1 MSCWHVRMRVTAAS
15 RARRQVDERED
26 RAGWVRAA
34 RSEAQLGRQA
44 RPLARRGPRRAP
56 DAGLRG
62 VPACRRGVPC
72 RPSVMLSYRSP
83 SLLYWRRLYYYSKAW
98 VLKTSRQVTTWRLQC
113 PVRCTDYYEYSYNMI
128 QYTPVVFP
136 RAGTEDAQRIW
147 CWRGVLCLLLWKIM
161 KWRRILRLRY

>member
-72 RPSVMLSYRSP
+72 RLYLYSTGDAFTTTLKLEYLRLRVK
-83 SLLYWRRLYYYSKAW
+83 LLLDACSALYVIPIIMNTRTIW
-98 VLKTSRQVTTWRLQC
+98 
-113 PVRCTDYYEYSYNMI
+113 YNTRHI
-128 QYTPVVFP
+128 VNP